1 MPYHIIDT
9 YNVENN
15 GKRQFQNLDWPMLDA
30 LYRLGYRLIQLPFHL
45 SDAYLVLNK
54 PFWDQPGSRWVY
66 PALLEV
72 SAGLH

>member
-54 PFWDQPGSRWVY
+54 PF
-66 PALLEV
+66 
-72 SAGLH
+72 